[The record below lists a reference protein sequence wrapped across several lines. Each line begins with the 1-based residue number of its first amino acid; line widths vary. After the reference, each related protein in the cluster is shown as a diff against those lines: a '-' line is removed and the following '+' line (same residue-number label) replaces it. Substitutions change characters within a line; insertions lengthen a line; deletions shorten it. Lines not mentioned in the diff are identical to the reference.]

1 MLLDTQIFI
10 ALSYVGLDD
19 FSSRARKL
27 IENEDSELLF
37 SAVSITEI
45 VVKASINKLA
55 ITAGDA
61 SKTAEDL
68 RLTLIPF
75 EPRHAMRMFQL
86 PVHHRDPFDQM
97 LIATALSESVPIISQ
112 DSEFKSYRGLK
123 LIWQTVDI
131 DCASSPGQGGG
142 VRGRGTRIPAQRR
155 TRGSEA
161 DEGS

>member
-10 ALSYVGLDD
+10 ALSHEGLEG

-27 IENEDSELLF
+27 IENEENQLLL

-45 VVKASINKLA
+45 AVKASINKLA

-61 SKTAEDL
+61 SKAAEDL

-75 EPRHAMRMFQL
+75 EPHHAMRMFEL
-86 PVHHRDPFDQM
+86 PLHHRDPFDRM

-112 DSEFKSYRGLK
+112 DSEFKGYRGLK
-123 LIWQTVDI
+123 LIW
-131 DCASSPGQGGG
+131 
-142 VRGRGTRIPAQRR
+142 
-155 TRGSEA
+155 
-161 DEGS
+161 